1 MPGTRITLLAVAMAA
16 LVVPAGCG
24 DDGPVTRD
32 RGVVRLRLDEFR
44 ILPQRI
50 RVPTGRFEIVATN
63 RGVLTHNVAVVSP
76 SRDPGANEVQYART
90 ATAHPGQ
97 TVPLAVNLKPGKYRL
112 VCTIANHDRLGQYGE
127 LVVGGS

>member
-1 MPGTRITLLAVAMAA
+1 MLALALAA

-24 DDGPVTRD
+24 DDGPVTRV
-32 RGVVRLRLDEFR
+32 RGGVVRLQLDEYR

-50 RVPTGRFEIVATN
+50 HVPSGTFEIVATD
-63 RGVLTHNVAVVSP
+63 RGVLTHNVAIVSP
-76 SRDPGANEVQYART
+76 NREPGEDEVQYART

-97 TVPLAVNLKPGKYRL
+97 TVRKLVHLKPGKYRL
-112 VCTIANHDRLGQYGE
+112 VCSLANHDNLGQYGE